1 MAPVAYIEQ
10 VRRMFPNDPL
20 DSWEDEE
27 MLHPS
32 VVGPTRS
39 SLALYLDSVT
49 DGPLF
54 RRLR

>member
-10 VRRMFPNDPL
+10 VRRMFPYGPL

-32 VVGPTRS
+32 VV
-39 SLALYLDSVT
+39 
-49 DGPLF
+49 
-54 RRLR
+54 